1 MLAKPLVAFSASQ
14 LVALDSLRVNFK
26 DRTSDVN
33 FKLDNLL
40 YIRYLRARNFEAIK
54 ATTML
59 EKTIQWRS
67 SFNIDSMKTWRR
79 ILDNE
84 NSTGKLYVRG
94 FSEEGNAL
102 IYAKPKFE
110 NSTSHDGKMKHFV
123 FTMEKAVKSMD
134 HQGRGAEKLIIII
147 DLNGYSILNAP
158 PMQTAI
164 ETINV
169 FQNHYPER
177 LHRAYVINPPYIF
190 MVLYNLIS
198 PLLDA
203 NTKSKVRMLS
213 DPDAIKKELLSQVDA
228 EVLEAGY
235 GGCDV
240 RQFDSALY
248 MAAPLEQDFA
258 SVVNSGGT
266 VSSGKQKH
274 SIV

>member
-14 LVALDSLRVNFK
+14 LVALDSMRVSFK
-26 DRTSDVN
+26 DRTSDIN
-33 FKLDNLL
+33 FKLDDLL
-40 YIRYLRARNFEAIK
+40 YLRYLRARNFEAIK
-54 ATTML
+54 AKSML
-59 EKTIQWRS
+59 EQTIQWRS
-67 SFNIDSMKTWRR
+67 TFKIDSMKAWRHA
-79 ILDNE
+79 LDNE

-94 FSEEGNAL
+94 FSKDGNAL
-102 IYAKPKFE
+102 IYAKPRFE

-123 FTMEKAVKSMD
+123 YTIEKAVKSME

-213 DPDAIKKELLSQVDA
+213 DPDAIKEELLSQVDNA
-228 EVLEAGY
+228 VLEAAY
-235 GGCDV
+235 GGSDV
-240 RQFDSALY
+240 RQFHSALY
-248 MAAPLEQDFA
+248 MAAPLEHDFA
-258 SVVNSGGT
+258 TVVNSRDA
-266 VSSGKQKH
+266 VSKQR
-274 SIV
+274 

>member
-1 MLAKPLVAFSASQ
+1 
-14 LVALDSLRVNFK
+14 
-26 DRTSDVN
+26 
-33 FKLDNLL
+33 
-40 YIRYLRARNFEAIK
+40 
-54 ATTML
+54 ML
-59 EKTIQWRS
+59 EQTIQWRHT
-67 SFNIDSMKTWRR
+67 FDIDSMKTWRH

-84 NSTGKLYVRG
+84 NSTGKLYARG
-94 FSEEGNAL
+94 FSKEGNAL

-110 NSTSHDGKMKHFV
+110 NSASHDGKMKHFV
-123 FTMEKAVKSMD
+123 FTMEKAVKSME

-213 DPDAIKKELLSQVDA
+213 DPEAMKKELLSQVDA

-235 GGCDV
+235 GGSDV
-240 RQFDSALY
+240 REFNSSLY
-248 MAAPLEQDFA
+248 MAAPLELDF
-258 SVVNSGGT
+258 STVVNGSGT
-266 VSSGKQKH
+266 VNNQR
-274 SIV
+274 